1 MFNVLTR
8 LSTLRTFTAKSRKSM
23 MNRCRNFMEIIPER
37 LYSVSEAARLLGVH
51 RCTIYTYI
59 NLSERPL
66 PFIRL
71 PQSDR
76 LSFQDTDLIA
86 FKSAG
91 LPKKG
96 RKRK

>member
-1 MFNVLTR
+1 
-8 LSTLRTFTAKSRKSM
+8 M
-23 MNRCRNFMEIIPER
+23 MNRCRNFMEIVPER
-37 LYSVSEAARLLGVH
+37 LYSVSEAARLLGAH

-59 NLSERPL
+59 SLPERPL
-66 PFIRL
+66 PFMRL

-76 LSFQDTDLIA
+76 LSFPGNELIA

-91 LPKKG
+91 LPQKG

>member
-1 MFNVLTR
+1 
-8 LSTLRTFTAKSRKSM
+8 M
-23 MNRCRNFMEIIPER
+23 MNRCRNFMEIVPER
-37 LYSVSEAARLLGVH
+37 LYSVSAAARLLGVH
-51 RCTIYTYI
+51 RCTIYAYI
-59 NLSERPL
+59 SLPERPL

-76 LSFQDTDLIA
+76 LSLQGAELIT

>member
-1 MFNVLTR
+1 MFNALHH
-8 LSTLRTFTAKSRKSM
+8 LSILRTFTTKSRKSV

-37 LYSVSEAARLLGVH
+37 IYLVSEAARLLGVH

-59 NLSERPL
+59 SLPERPL

-71 PQSDR
+71 PQSLR
-76 LSFQDTDLIA
+76 LSFQGTDLIA

>member
-1 MFNVLTR
+1 
-8 LSTLRTFTAKSRKSM
+8 M
-23 MNRCRNFMEIIPER
+23 MNRCRNFMEIVPER

-59 NLSERPL
+59 SLPERPL
-66 PFIRL
+66 PFVRQT
-71 PQSDR
+71 QSDR
-76 LSFQDTDLIA
+76 LSFQGAELIA